1 MRLSIIIPIYNVSKW
16 IGKCIASVRNQGLGP
31 DDYEIIAVNDGSTDD
46 SMNILDAF
54 LAREAKSGE
63 KTAPVVIVNQENKG
77 LSAARNAGLK
87 VAKGNYVWWIDSDD
101 TLEACFAPRL
111 LERAEKER
119 LDVLCFG
126 LNLVEEDGKVTKYEI
141 EDKTGGKTVKGE
153 KFMLQCSMPAVAWAA
168 IYRRG
173 FLERYGLKFY
183 EGIVHEDQEF
193 TPRAY
198 FLARRIAFE
207 DVAVYNYYQRP
218 ISIVNTA
225 TPKKTDDLLIVC
237 QRLWDFAMEQTQIES
252 AIRYVFVNRVSYIF
266 SQALS
271 NLCHCGL
278 YEFPGDYK
286 QLPFYPLSINSYLNK
301 KERYKFR
308 LINQSVPL
316 YLKLYRKFVKPE
328 KQDYQSRRL
337 RTHA

>member
-1 MRLSIIIPIYNVSKW
+1 MRLSIILPVHNVSKW
-16 IGKCIASVRNQGLGP
+16 IGKCIASVRNQGLKAE
-31 DDYEIIAVNDGSTDD
+31 DYEIIAVNDGSEDD
-46 SMNILDAF
+46 SMEQLDAF
-54 LAREAKSGE
+54 LQREAKSGE
-63 KTAPVVIVNQENKG
+63 KTAPVIIINQENKG
-77 LSAARNAGLK
+77 LSAARNAGFK
-87 VAKGNYVWWIDSDD
+87 AAHGNYVWFVDSDD

-126 LNLVEEDGKVTKYEI
+126 LNMIEEDGKVSKYEI
-141 EDKTGGKTVKGE
+141 EDKTEGKTLKGE
-153 KFMLQCSMPAVAWAA
+153 QFMLKCIMPAAAWAA

-173 FLERYGLKFY
+173 FLERYGLHFY
-183 EGIVHEDQEF
+183 EGIYHEDQEF

-198 FLARRIAFE
+198 FLAKRIAFE
-207 DVAVYNYYQRP
+207 NVPVYNFYQREG
-218 ISIVNTA
+218 SIMKTA
-225 TPKKTDDLLIVC
+225 TPKRTDDLLLVC
-237 QRLWDFAMEQTQIES
+237 QRLWDFAMEHTQIES
-252 AIRYVFVNRVSYIF
+252 AIRYTFINRVSYLF

-286 QLPFYPLSINSYLNK
+286 NLPYYPLSINSHLNK
-301 KERYKFR
+301 RERYKFH

-316 YLKLYRKFVKPE
+316 YLKLYRKFVKTE
-328 KQDYQSRRL
+328 KQDPMSRRI

>member
-1 MRLSIIIPIYNVSKW
+1 MRLSIIVPIYNVSKW
-16 IGKCIASVRNQGLGP
+16 IGKCIASLRNQGLSP

-46 SMNILDAF
+46 SMDILQAF
-54 LAREAKSGE
+54 LQREASSGE
-63 KTAPVVIVNQENKG
+63 KTAPVVIINQENKG
-77 LSAARNAGLK
+77 LSAARNVGLK
-87 VAKGNYVWWIDSDD
+87 VAKGNYIWWVDGDD

-126 LNLVEEDGKVTKYEI
+126 LNMIEEDGKVVRYEI
-141 EDKTGGKTVKGE
+141 EDKTKGKTVKGE
-153 KFMLQCSMPAVAWAA
+153 RFMLDCAMPAAAWAA

-183 EGIVHEDQEF
+183 EGIFHEDQEF

-198 FLARRIAFE
+198 FLARRIAYE
-207 DVAVYNYYQRP
+207 DVAVYNFYQREG
-218 ISIVNTA
+218 SILKSAN
-225 TPKKTDDLLIVC
+225 PKKTDDLLLVC
-237 QRLWDFAMEQTQIES
+237 QRLWGFAMEQTQIES
-252 AIRYVFVNRVSYIF
+252 AIRYVFINRVSYLF

-271 NLCHCGL
+271 NLCHCEL

-286 QLPFYPLSINSYLNK
+286 SLPYYPLSVNSYLNK

-328 KQDYQSRRL
+328 KQDNLSRRL

>member
-1 MRLSIIIPIYNVSKW
+1 MRLSIIVPIYNVSKY

-46 SMNILDAF
+46 SMAQLDTF
-54 LAREAKSGE
+54 LQREAKSGE
-63 KTAPVVIVNQENKG
+63 RTAPVVIVNQENKG

-87 VAKGNYVWWIDSDD
+87 AAKGNYIWWVDSDD

-126 LNLVEEDGKVTKYEI
+126 LNLVSEDGKTSKYEI
-141 EDKTGGKTVKGE
+141 EDKTNGKTVKGE
-153 KFMLQCSMPAVAWAA
+153 QFMLKCSMPAAAWAA

-173 FLERYGLKFY
+173 FLERYGLRFY
-183 EGIVHEDQEF
+183 EGIYHEDQEF

-198 FLARRIAFE
+198 FLAKRIAFE
-207 DVAVYNYYQRP
+207 DVAVYNYYQRED
-218 ISIVNTA
+218 SIMNTA
-225 TPKKTDDLLIVC
+225 IPKRTDDLLIVC
-237 QRLWDFAMEQTQIES
+237 QRLWNFAMEQTQIES
-252 AIRYVFVNRVSYIF
+252 AIRYVFINRVSYLF

-286 QLPFYPLSINSYLNK
+286 QLPYYPLSVNGYLNK
-301 KERYKFR
+301 RERYKFR

-328 KQDYQSRRL
+328 KQDPLGRRI

>member
-1 MRLSIIIPIYNVSKW
+1 MRLSIIIPIYNVSKC
-16 IGKCIASVRNQGLGP
+16 IGKCLASVRNQGLGP
-31 DDYEIIAVNDGSTDD
+31 EDYEIIAVNDGSTDD
-46 SMNILDAF
+46 SMELLDAF
-54 LAREAKSGE
+54 LQREAKSGVP
-63 KTAPVVIVNQENKG
+63 TAPVVIINQENKG

-87 VAKGNYVWWIDSDD
+87 VAKGNYIWWVDSDD

-126 LNLVEEDGKVTKYEI
+126 LNLVAEDGKVTKYEI
-141 EDKTGGKTVKGE
+141 DDKTKGKTVKGE
-153 KFMLQCSMPAVAWAA
+153 QFMLKCGMPAAAWAA
-168 IYRRG
+168 LYRRG

-183 EGIVHEDQEF
+183 EGIFHEDQEF

-207 DVAVYNYYQRP
+207 DVSVYNYYQRQV
-218 ISIVNTA
+218 SIMNTA
-225 TPKKTDDLLIVC
+225 NPKRTDDLLVVC
-237 QRLWDFAMEQTQIES
+237 QRLWNFAMEQTQIES
-252 AIRYVFVNRVSYIF
+252 AIRYVFVNRVSYLF

-286 QLPFYPLSINSYLNK
+286 QLPYYPLSINNYLNK

-328 KQDYQSRRL
+328 KQDPLNRRL

>member
-46 SMNILDAF
+46 SMDQLNAF
-54 LAREAKSGE
+54 LQREAKSGE
-63 KTAPVVIVNQENKG
+63 RTAPVVIINQANKG
-77 LSAARNAGLK
+77 LSAARNAGFK
-87 VAKGNYVWWIDSDD
+87 VAKGNYIWWVDSDD
-101 TLEACFAPRL
+101 SLEACFAPRL

-126 LNLVEEDGKVTKYEI
+126 LNLIEEDGKVTKYEI
-141 EDKTGGKTVKGE
+141 DDKTHGKTVKGE
-153 KFMLQCSMPAVAWAA
+153 QFMLKCGMPAAAWAA

-173 FLERYGLKFY
+173 FLERYGLKFF
-183 EGIVHEDQEF
+183 EGIFHEDQEF

-198 FLARRIAFE
+198 FLARRIAYE
-207 DVAVYNYYQRP
+207 DVAVYNYYQREG
-218 ISIVNTA
+218 SIMKSCN
-225 TPKKTDDLLIVC
+225 PKRTGDLMIVC
-237 QRLWDFAMEQTQIES
+237 QHLWDFAMEQTQIES
-252 AIRYVFVNRVSYIF
+252 AIRYVFVNRVSYLF

-286 QLPFYPLSINSYLNK
+286 NLPYYPLSINGYLNK

-328 KQDYQSRRL
+328 KQDPLSRRL

>member
-1 MRLSIIIPIYNVSKW
+1 MRLSFILPIYNVSKW
-16 IGKCIASVRNQGLGP
+16 LGRCIASIRNQGLP
-31 DDYEIIAVNDGSTDD
+31 PSDYEIIAVNDGSTDD
-46 SMNILDAF
+46 SMQVLEEF
-54 LAREAKSGE
+54 MAREAQSGVD
-63 KTAPVVIVNQENKG
+63 TAPIVIVNQPNRG
-77 LSAARNAGLK
+77 LSAARNAGFK
-87 VAKGNYVWWIDSDD
+87 KAKGNYVWWIDSDD

-126 LNLVEEDGKVTKYEI
+126 LNLVDEEAGTSSMFGI
-141 EDKTGGKTVKGE
+141 TDKTNGRTVKGE
-153 KFMLQCSMPAVAWAA
+153 EFMLNCQMPAAAWAA

-173 FLERYGLKFY
+173 FVERYGLKFY
-183 EGIVHEDQEF
+183 EGIFHEDQEF

-207 DVAVYNYYQRP
+207 DVAVYNFYQREN
-218 ISIVNTA
+218 SILKSKN
-225 TPKKTDDLLIVC
+225 PKKTQDLLLIC

-252 AIRYVFVNRVSYIF
+252 AIRYTFVNRVSFLF

-271 NLCHCGL
+271 NLCRCGL
-278 YEFPGDYK
+278 NEFPGDYK
-286 QLPFYPLSINSYLNK
+286 SLPYYPLSTNCYLNK

-316 YLKLYRKFVKPE
+316 YLKLYGKFVKPE
-328 KQDYQSRRL
+328 KSKGAHKL
-337 RTHA
+337 RTHS